1 MASGRREGDL
11 DLEILELSMEDVAPD
26 HTEVLRRKEP
36 VEPVEPVVVQTPKH
50 GGFKHASHN
59 FPDHV

>member
-1 MASGRREGDL
+1 
-11 DLEILELSMEDVAPD
+11 VAPD
-26 HTEVLRRKEP
+26 HTEVLRRK
-36 VEPVEPVVVQTPKH
+36 EPVEPVVVQTPKH